1 MHGTVD
7 AWMDVTICGPLC
19 VCSVFLVKVNRV
31 SFFRTYKCLL
41 RALDI
46 STNLH
51 ESRSRLERSILR
63 ASRVLTKVKRS
74 MDMDEIFLILKE
86 SSPVSCNTLIVLYA
100 CISDNFFGGY
110 PLYYWMILCGD
121 KWVVRVISDSNKVN
135 LKKGD

>member
-1 MHGTVD
+1 MWSSLRMFRFFSEGES
-7 AWMDVTICGPLC
+7 
-19 VCSVFLVKVNRV
+19 SVIFPDIQMSRR
-31 SFFRTYKCLL
+31 SLL

-86 SSPVSCNTLIVLYA
+86 SYPVSCNTLIVLYA